1 MEASENEDEEGDEA
15 DLPDGLMYLKNLMKA
30 MQLTGKALETLSS
43 QLFLLPGFTSQ
54 TDGASQIVASRQ
66 KMFRK
71 FR

>member
-15 DLPDGLMYLKNLMKA
+15 DLPGLMYLA
-30 MQLTGKALETLSS
+30 MQLTGKTLETLSS
-43 QLFLLPGFTSQ
+43 QLFLLHGFTSQ